1 MLNSVRRVTP
11 FALAFVLGVAG
22 TAFAGDNADVTFST
36 ASDTEVTGIGAGGTV
51 SLSIAAAGMVGVKQ
65 FDVTVE
71 FSPAD
76 AFDVSATKYSAPS
89 DFIAPGQ
96 EVDGATLKIGAA
108 NFGGDISGDGSLGDF
123 TFTASE
129 SFMSNTEASI
139 TVTAISLGPNSTSR
153 DEFAQETIGIAIT
166 VNPPAPPVTE
176 PKLVATTATDVSL
189 DLSGIGDGDVADG
202 SDGEVTF
209 SLSFSNSEGAGSAQE
224 ITWNVTNH
232 GAESVFLLG
241 EPTEIAA
248 GTEASISGITDA
260 DGSASATFD
269 AEGDKSAGSTSIS
282 VTVSTSADNS
292 EGVNRDLSV
301 EYSATW
307 DVPVPAELASFA
319 AQITADRDVLLRWGV
334 ASQTNNLGWE
344 VFRSTDKKVYERVSG
359 LIDGAGTIDVYTSYE
374 FVDDSPPKAD
384 ALFYYLRQI
393 DLDGGASRSEVI
405 EVLVSPTVIENR
417 VLPTSN
423 ALSQNFPNPFN
434 PETTIT
440 FDLAHESPVTL
451 TIYDVTGQI
460 VRTLIQG
467 TVMGPGNYQQIWNGT
482 NRNGM
487 KVSSGVYFYE
497 LRAGH
502 YNAMK
507 KMSFVQ

>member
-22 TAFAGDNADVTFST
+22 IAFAGDNADVTFST
-36 ASDTEVTGIGAGGTV
+36 ASDTEVTGIGVGGTV

-76 AFDVSATKYSAPS
+76 AFDAAATKYSAPT

-96 EVDGATLKIGAA
+96 EVDGATVKIGAA
-108 NFGGDISGDGSLGDF
+108 NFSDEVSGEGSLGDF

-129 SFMSNTEASI
+129 SFTSDTEATI

-153 DEFAQETIGIAIT
+153 DEFGQGAIGIAIS

-176 PKLVATTATDVSL
+176 PKLVATSATDVSL
-189 DLSGIGDGDVADG
+189 DLSAIGDGDVSDG
-202 SDGEVTF
+202 SEGEVTF
-209 SLSFSNSEGAGSAQE
+209 SLSFTNSEGAGSGQD
-224 ITWNVTNH
+224 ITWNITNH
-232 GAESVFLLG
+232 GSESVFLLG
-241 EPTEIAA
+241 GPTEIAA
-248 GTEASISGITDA
+248 GTDVSISGSTES
-260 DGSASATFD
+260 DGTASATFD

-292 EGVNRDLSV
+292 DGVSRDLSV

-319 AQITADRDVLLRWGV
+319 AEITVDRDILLRWGV

-344 VFRSTDKKVYERVSG
+344 VFRSTDKKVYERVGG
-359 LIDGAGTIDVYTSYE
+359 LIDGAGTIDEYTSYE
-374 FVDDSPPKAD
+374 FVDNNPPRAD
-384 ALFYYLRQI
+384 VLFYYLRQV
-393 DLDGGASRSEVI
+393 DLDGGSSRSAVVEVF
-405 EVLVSPTVIENR
+405 VSPTVIENQ
-417 VLPTSN
+417 VLPTTN

-440 FDLAHESPVTL
+440 FDLAFETQVSL

-460 VRTLIQG
+460 VNTLIQG
-467 TVMGPGNYQQIWNGT
+467 INMGPGNYQQIWNGS
-482 NRNGM
+482 NQNGM

-497 LRAGH
+497 LRAGQFS
-502 YNAMK
+502 AMK